1 MTMVNININGQKV
14 SAPAGS
20 TILKAAK
27 QAGIDIPTLCDHP
40 ALIPVGA
47 CRICV
52 VEVKGQR
59 TLMTACTFPISE
71 GMEIQTE
78 SPQVVK
84 ARKLVLDLLFSER
97 NHVCPICEASG
108 NCELQDM
115 GYRYGL
121 NHWAY
126 PTFTKPFPID
136 ATHKFL
142 FMEHN
147 RCILCGRC
155 ERGCSDVVANHTL
168 GLRNR
173 GNQSMIHCD
182 ANMPWGES
190 TCISC
195 GTCLQLCPTGAI
207 SDKRSAFMA
216 RGVQAEHTKST
227 CSQCSIGCGMEI
239 VSRSGNVLQIKSDW
253 DAEVSGGRLC
263 EYGRFDPLYDVRKRI
278 TSPMLRLR
286 GKLEPVSWDE
296 ALQAVAEHVGKANAK
311 DLGVLASTYSTN
323 EALYLLAKL
332 FRQELKATN
341 VGILNDVAP
350 KLADKGQGSLADITI
365 SDVILVVGCDPLKGQ
380 PVSSF
385 FVKRSV
391 DRGARLIVVDGKD
404 NGLAPFSYMNL
415 EMAEISKAVE
425 IAERAAHP
433 VVLYGAGVTD
443 KAATAL
449 KKLQGKASFVAIENG
464 VNTRAAA
471 ALGLN
476 NGFKP
481 SGVKVLFTLLGE
493 QKMDDE
499 YVSKNVDKKAF
510 VIAQASFVSPLTERA
525 DVVLPMAVWSERSGS
540 LTNTEGRVL
549 KVNKAVEPKGEA
561 KPDWEVLS
569 LLANKLG
576 KKLGTSLNEISARA
590 TQEIK

>member
-1 MTMVNININGQKV
+1 
-14 SAPAGS
+14 
-20 TILKAAK
+20 
-27 QAGIDIPTLCDHP
+27 
-40 ALIPVGA
+40 
-47 CRICV
+47 
-52 VEVKGQR
+52 
-59 TLMTACTFPISE
+59 
-71 GMEIQTE
+71 
-78 SPQVVK
+78 
-84 ARKLVLDLLFSER
+84 
-97 NHVCPICEASG
+97 
-108 NCELQDM
+108 
-115 GYRYGL
+115 
-121 NHWAY
+121 
-126 PTFTKPFPID
+126 
-136 ATHKFL
+136 
-142 FMEHN
+142 
-147 RCILCGRC
+147 
-155 ERGCSDVVANHTL
+155 
-168 GLRNR
+168 
-173 GNQSMIHCD
+173 
-182 ANMPWGES
+182 
-190 TCISC
+190 
-195 GTCLQLCPTGAI
+195 
-207 SDKRSAFMA
+207 
-216 RGVQAEHTKST
+216 
-227 CSQCSIGCGMEI
+227 MEI

-510 VIAQASFVSPLTERA
+510 VIAQASFASPLTERA

>member
-1 MTMVNININGQKV
+1 
-14 SAPAGS
+14 
-20 TILKAAK
+20 
-27 QAGIDIPTLCDHP
+27 
-40 ALIPVGA
+40 
-47 CRICV
+47 
-52 VEVKGQR
+52 
-59 TLMTACTFPISE
+59 
-71 GMEIQTE
+71 
-78 SPQVVK
+78 
-84 ARKLVLDLLFSER
+84 
-97 NHVCPICEASG
+97 
-108 NCELQDM
+108 
-115 GYRYGL
+115 
-121 NHWAY
+121 
-126 PTFTKPFPID
+126 
-136 ATHKFL
+136 
-142 FMEHN
+142 
-147 RCILCGRC
+147 
-155 ERGCSDVVANHTL
+155 
-168 GLRNR
+168 
-173 GNQSMIHCD
+173 
-182 ANMPWGES
+182 
-190 TCISC
+190 
-195 GTCLQLCPTGAI
+195 
-207 SDKRSAFMA
+207 
-216 RGVQAEHTKST
+216 
-227 CSQCSIGCGMEI
+227 MEI
-239 VSRSGNVLQIKSDW
+239 VTRGGNVLKIKSDW

-296 ALQAVAEHVGKANAK
+296 ALQAVTDRVGKASAK

-332 FRQELKATN
+332 FREELKATN
-341 VGILNDVAP
+341 VGVLNDVAP
-350 KLADKGQGSLADITI
+350 KLSEKRGSLADIII
-365 SDVILVVGCDPLKGQ
+365 SDVILVVGCDPLKDQ

-391 DRGARLIVVDGKD
+391 DKGARLIVVDGKD

-415 EMAEISKAVE
+415 EMADISKAIE